1 LFAIS
6 ERTSCC
12 WYWWNCWLSLFK
24 FSFILLINHVFQEEF
39 EDTKGVIRIRKD
51 RQHNGQQKKRQRT
64 NNHLQ
69 TLHRKL
75 KIEQQESHLKPGV
88 NSGAF
93 SISPNDQVLRQKS
106 STFISALVIY
116 IWNAWYTVFE
126 FVSHEIG
133 FEPNIVSTI
142 TLPN

>member
-1 LFAIS
+1 MV
-6 ERTSCC
+6 
-12 WYWWNCWLSLFK
+12 NK
-24 FSFILLINHVFQEEF
+24 
-39 EDTKGVIRIRKD
+39 
-51 RQHNGQQKKRQRT
+51 KKRQRT

-75 KIEQQESHLKPGV
+75 KIEQHESHLKPGV

-116 IWNAWYTVFE
+116 I
-126 FVSHEIG
+126 
-133 FEPNIVSTI
+133 
-142 TLPN
+142 

>member
-1 LFAIS
+1 MANKQKTTKDKQPSTNITQKNKDWAT
-6 ERTSCC
+6 RTP
-12 WYWWNCWLSLFK
+12 
-24 FSFILLINHVFQEEF
+24 
-39 EDTKGVIRIRKD
+39 
-51 RQHNGQQKKRQRT
+51 
-64 NNHLQ
+64 
-69 TLHRKL
+69 L
-75 KIEQQESHLKPGV
+75 KTGV

-126 FVSHEIG
+126 FASHEIG